1 MVTLSLFSQNCSGCG
16 SDKRGIGVAEEELR
30 PLLSAKE
37 MPIHNIFNSDRYISY
52 KIQLSFTSNLR
63 QI

>member
-1 MVTLSLFSQNCSGCG
+1 MVTLSLFFPNCSDLG
-16 SDKRGIGVAEEELR
+16 SDKRGMGDAAEELR

-52 KIQLSFTSNLR
+52 KIQLSFTPNLR